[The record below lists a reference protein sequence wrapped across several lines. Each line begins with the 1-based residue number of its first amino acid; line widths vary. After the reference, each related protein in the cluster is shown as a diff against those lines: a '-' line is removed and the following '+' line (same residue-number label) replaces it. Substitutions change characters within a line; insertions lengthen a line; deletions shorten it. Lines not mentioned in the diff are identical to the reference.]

1 MSGLLEALIRPAK
14 PALIPHSS
22 LRLERCALQARGSAT
37 QPATAEAAATAG
49 EAKMTS
55 LVTWPIRP
63 TKLRLVV
70 ETVRSPSAI
79 TPMCPPRQG
88 PQVGVETAQPAW
100 MKVWISPSFMAWS
113 TMSWV
118 AGMTMQRTPSATF
131 LPWNTAAAA
140 RRSLMRPLVQEPMT
154 TC

>member
-55 LVTWPIRP
+55 LVTWQIGRAH
-63 TKLRLVV
+63 V
-70 ETVRSPSAI
+70 
-79 TPMCPPRQG
+79 
-88 PQVGVETAQPAW
+88 
-100 MKVWISPSFMAWS
+100 
-113 TMSWV
+113 
-118 AGMTMQRTPSATF
+118 
-131 LPWNTAAAA
+131 
-140 RRSLMRPLVQEPMT
+140 
-154 TC
+154 